1 MSKLS
6 LSGNRILSL
15 WLRILFSA
23 CIGAISGHYIYQLTK
38 NRWIENSVMFF
49 VVLIVQGIWLFCE
62 IVWERRIK

>member
-15 WLRILFSA
+15 WLRILFSS
-23 CIGAISGHYIYQLTK
+23 CIGAICGVYIYQLTK